1 MCNIPGQAHTV
12 DSHFYSFCGQL
23 FPFHAS
29 HRQGYKNKTRRLI
42 KKENTPRTS
51 NKEMIWFYIEL
62 KSPLY

>member
-12 DSHFYSFCGQL
+12 DSHFYSFCQL

-29 HRQGYKNKTRRLI
+29 HRQCYKNKTRRLI
-42 KKENTPRTS
+42 KKENTPRTN
-51 NKEMIWFYIEL
+51 NKEMILFYIEL